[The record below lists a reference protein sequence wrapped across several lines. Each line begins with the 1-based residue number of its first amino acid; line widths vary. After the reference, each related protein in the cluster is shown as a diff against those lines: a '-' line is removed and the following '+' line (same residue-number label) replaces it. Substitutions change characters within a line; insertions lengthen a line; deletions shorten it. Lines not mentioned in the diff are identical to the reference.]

1 MAFRAARLR
10 KEWLNILFNLVF
22 AILTLILT
30 ILFYRSVWLAVGL
43 LVIVMV
49 FGMLKWRSPL
59 VIFVFIFGAL
69 FGTFSEIVAIRYGVW
84 TYAISN
90 VAGVPFWL
98 FVVWGNAAM
107 FFYQMAVEFERL
119 GFHR

>member
-49 FGMLKWRSPL
+49 FGMLKWRGCGI
-59 VIFVFIFGAL
+59 VGVGVGVVVGEDIGA
-69 FGTFSEIVAIRYGVW
+69 IVARLIELSTTAESWWAKIRRKAN
-84 TYAISN
+84 TSN
-90 VAGVPFWL
+90 K
-98 FVVWGNAAM
+98 
-107 FFYQMAVEFERL
+107 
-119 GFHR
+119 